1 MDILEGLGSIG
12 IDLETVLQRFSNNA
26 ALLERFVLKFPKD
39 ETYAA
44 LKQAVEEKDYECIE
58 REAHT
63 LKGTAAN
70 LGFDLLS
77 EKAAEMVEKV
87 RKNDYADL
95 ETIFGVLSEEYGKIV
110 AVIESN
116 G

>member
-44 LKQAVEEKDYECIE
+44 LRQAVEEKDYE

-77 EKAAEMVEKV
+77 EKAAEMVENV

-95 ETIFGVLSEEYGKIV
+95 ETIFGALSEEYGKIV
-110 AVIESN
+110 AVIEGN

>member
-1 MDILEGLGSIG
+1 MKIKIIGRGIEITDGL
-12 IDLETVLQRFSNNA
+12 R
-26 ALLERFVLKFPKD
+26 
-39 ETYAA
+39 
-44 LKQAVEEKDYECIE
+44 QAVEEKDYERIE

-77 EKAAEMVEKV
+77 EKAAEMVENV

-95 ETIFGVLSEEYGKIV
+95 ETIFGALSEEYGKIV
-110 AVIESN
+110 AVIEGN